1 MRDFS
6 HVLSTVD
13 KARERANDNFK
24 QVLELSNQD
33 DVVQFEQSLNQ
44 VIIDLRVQLFEL
56 ENVQDYVRA
65 ELKKKK

>member
-33 DVVQFEQSLNQ
+33 DVVQFEQYLNQ

-65 ELKKKK
+65 ELKKK